1 MSLSG
6 VNKGT
11 AAAPVRLCQGEQ
23 WPSCAQQE
31 GLCSMSSNTCVSA
44 ITAGRRHRRSLH
56 VLRRYISLDGC
67 HLLWLDV
74 APFLEHLLFL
84 WLAPGRGGAMSDTV
98 LFHLLPL
105 QGCFWVCSTPST
117 HNPLRKTAVSAGW
130 LRGDDQP
137 FEVEVAQ
144 RSTYKGHCL
153 HHQVYRALIR
163 GSSFTK
169 FKIGI
174 SHLFSW
180 EPSELSERCGFT
192 ICMSCSC
199 LQLYTMCF
207 PLWSGRTVCLKTMFK
222 SICFLKLTNTP
233 RYDFPLGIKPATQA
247 ALIPSFPISVLF
259 SFFPLSTHL
268 SFLCFF

>member
-1 MSLSG
+1 MTCPSAEWTRALRQHLFASVKVSSDPPVHSRRGYAAWAATPVCLLSLRDVVIAG
-6 VNKGT
+6 FF
-11 AAAPVRLCQGEQ
+11 
-23 WPSCAQQE
+23 
-31 GLCSMSSNTCVSA
+31 MSS
-44 ITAGRRHRRSLH
+44 
-56 VLRRYISLDGC
+56 
-67 HLLWLDV
+67 V
-74 APFLEHLLFL
+74 ATSVWMGATFLEHLLFL
-84 WLAPGRGGAMSDTV
+84 WLAPGRGGAMSNTV

-137 FEVEVAQ
+137 YEVEMAQ